1 MIYGRVNKEFTMQQ
15 DKEDRR
21 SSYKQKN
28 SRQNHRDVAIES
40 KDRNKIKKEF
50 KHRKAEIEQ
59 DELWEDWQEQYR

>member
-40 KDRNKIKKEF
+40 KDRNNKYGTSQK
-50 KHRKAEIEQ
+50 
-59 DELWEDWQEQYR
+59 

>member
-1 MIYGRVNKEFTMQQ
+1 MQQ

-21 SSYKQKN
+21 SNYKQKN
-28 SRQNHRDVAIES
+28 SKKSNKELAAES
-40 KDRNKIKKEF
+40 KDSNKIKKEF

>member
-1 MIYGRVNKEFTMQQ
+1 MQQ

-21 SSYKQKN
+21 SNYKQK
-28 SRQNHRDVAIES
+28 SSKQNHKDIAVESRD
-40 KDRNKIKKEF
+40 KNKITKKF